1 MSTPENIKK
10 YSPAAGGTHARLAW
24 PDWIRGAAMIAVVSV
39 HLSGVAGFPDT
50 PLLWWFN
57 SFAMA
62 IFFFVAGDLM
72 ERKLQTDAAET
83 TGDQKGPYD
92 SVTLFA
98 ARKAASVLWPF
109 LTFSVLAVL
118 FDYAVLRLSGGRPSH
133 EMITVWLRCIFTLVG
148 KGTLWFLPV
157 FFFSSVLAY
166 AALAHRFAGNNSE
179 YPDRGSDY
187 PARSSDCPGRPALP
201 EILVFLAGLGAMT
214 FMDQIFAATVVP
226 ITGGGDGIAS
236 DIFLVVIR
244 SLAAAAVI
252 VEGAWLGPIYE
263 RLTAPAGSINATAGN
278 ANPPAGNTKKA
289 GIALLCFAVSLAIPT
304 FYRMDFRT
312 AQFGTWPVLLF
323 VSAAAAYGFLR
334 WAAETAEHFSLP
346 GAAGTAEH
354 LSLPGAVGTA
364 EHFSAFT
371 YFGKY
376 SLIVMATHLEW
387 YLVNV
392 VWHGMTAVTGTPAA
406 FGAGFLVRH
415 LAALALVMMIE
426 YPLCGIIS
434 RCLGFLLRLPATRR
448 T

>member
-1 MSTPENIKK
+1 MNRSMTRSTPETIKK
-10 YSPAAGGTHARLAW
+10 PSPAAGETRARLAW
-24 PDWIRGAAMIAVVSV
+24 PDWIRGAAIIAVVSV
-39 HLSGVAGFPDT
+39 HISGVAGFPDT

-72 ERKLQTDAAET
+72 ERKLQADAPASKT
-83 TGDQKGPYD
+83 LKDPRD
-92 SVTLFA
+92 SAALFA
-98 ARKAASVLWPF
+98 KRKAASVLWPF

-118 FDYAVLRLSGGRPSH
+118 FDYAVLRLSGGRPSR

-157 FFFSSVLAY
+157 FFFASVLAY
-166 AALAHRFAGNNSE
+166 AALAQ
-179 YPDRGSDY
+179 
-187 PARSSDCPGRPALP
+187 RSSRNSSGHPGRPALP
-201 EILVFLAGLGAMT
+201 GVLVFLAGLGAMT

-252 VEGAWLGPIYE
+252 VEGAWIGPIYD
-263 RLTAPAGSINATAGN
+263 RLTASTESAQAAAEDASALSGSA
-278 ANPPAGNTKKA
+278 KKA
-289 GIALLCFAVSLAIPT
+289 GIALLCFAVSLVIPT

-334 WAAETAEHFSLP
+334 WAAETAEKISMN
-346 GAAGTAEH
+346 
-354 LSLPGAVGTA
+354 V
-364 EHFSAFT
+364 FSAFT

-406 FGAGFLVRH
+406 FGTGFLVRH

-434 RCLGFLLRLPATRR
+434 HCFGFLLRLPGSRR
-448 T
+448 K